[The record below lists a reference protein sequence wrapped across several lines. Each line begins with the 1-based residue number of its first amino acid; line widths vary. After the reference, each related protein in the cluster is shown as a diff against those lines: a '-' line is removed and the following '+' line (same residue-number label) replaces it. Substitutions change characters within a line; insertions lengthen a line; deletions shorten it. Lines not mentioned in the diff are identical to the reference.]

1 MCQLPALSRQRL
13 FSRWQ
18 DPITLASQAEVD
30 SNSSRFL
37 INEFPQSFHKRTDAQ
52 IGDLD
57 DGFRAIWLLAWLG
70 KHGKGI
76 YLEVYHTIPI
86 HTQKNGHFNIF
97 EQGKLTIQWIRGA
110 KIWRHGRPEEH
121 ERKPDGGMMKRSLA
135 PQVMSFHPYSTHMK
149 KKSAGWEDSY
159 NHIDDLWSL
168 FNMGLFRILRAYY
181 DYHWFNIYYSRSVND
196 SSMFKTQV
204 LSKIEAW
211 LAADLALQRWP
222 WPWFFPNWGV
232 VSQPNLQKA
241 GLNRPLSIDRIK
253 GAFHRVSM
261 TGMCME
267 LFDSMGRLWPCWSV
281 SLGAEMHR
289 DATDMIIMISQE

>member
-1 MCQLPALSRQRL
+1 MPVAGIESTMSL
-13 FSRWQ
+13 FSLTTARSDNFSQPSRGWFELQ
-18 DPITLASQAEVD
+18 QIPHQWVPAVLSQA
-30 SNSSRFL
+30 NG
-37 INEFPQSFHKRTDAQ
+37 RTN
-52 IGDLD
+52 
-57 DGFRAIWLLAWLG
+57 RWLG
-70 KHGKGI
+70 WWFPSHLAFGLAGKAWKRDIPWG
-76 YLEVYHTIPI
+76 TIPYPSI
-86 HTQKNGHFNIF
+86 PPKNYHFKCQNLETRAPWGTRAQAWWRNDETKLGSAGHVVPPI
-97 EQGKLTIQWIRGA
+97 
-110 KIWRHGRPEEH
+110 
-121 ERKPDGGMMKRSLA
+121 
-135 PQVMSFHPYSTHMK
+135 FHPYEKNRQDERIPTIILKIYYH
-149 KKSAGWEDSY
+149 W
-159 NHIDDLWSL
+159 

>member
-1 MCQLPALSRQRL
+1 MPVAGIESTTSL
-13 FSRWQ
+13 FSLTRSDNFSQPSRGWFELQ
-18 DPITLASQAEVD
+18 QIPHQWVPAVLSQA
-30 SNSSRFL
+30 NG
-37 INEFPQSFHKRTDAQ
+37 RTN
-52 IGDLD
+52 
-57 DGFRAIWLLAWLG
+57 RWLG
-70 KHGKGI
+70 WWFPSHLAFGLAGKAWKRDIPWGI
-76 YLEVYHTIPI
+76 PSIPI

-289 DATDMIIMISQE
+289 DARDMIIMISQE